1 MFIIKMTKV
10 IYPLALETYVLAFEI
25 GSLPEDQRSISKTVA
40 PVFAQFSQCKYGKIG
55 SVFPFLDVADTLDL
69 KIIALRLKE
78 WARETKSLDCWTSHA
93 HAHSSQTEWFGPVSP
108 QLEKTIYM

>member
-1 MFIIKMTKV
+1 MFIIKITKV

-55 SVFPFLDVADTLDL
+55 SVFPFLDVADMLNL
-69 KIIALRLKE
+69 KIIVLRLNE
-78 WARETKSLDCWTSHA
+78 WARETTFLDCWTSH
-93 HAHSSQTEWFGPVSP
+93 SSQTF
-108 QLEKTIYM
+108 